1 MVSGHEAYEMF
12 FGGEEKKESHTWATV
27 ASANSDGTANVMLN
41 PSTATRCT
49 CLCEVKAG
57 DRVSRA
63 GVQPK
68 SRSDSERRSKCS

>member
-12 FGGEEKKESHTWATV
+12 FGGEEKKESYTWATV

-57 DRVSRA
+57 DRVLVLVFNQGA
-63 GVQPK
+63 VVLGKAV
-68 SRSDSERRSKCS
+68 